1 MRSIEYY
8 CSHYFDP
15 RDGQELSAPQF
26 LARKISAGL
35 STIEDLISIDYMER
49 DGVRIRRVANAVGD
63 WKKQYNELY
72 GIETEIE

>member
-8 CSHYFDP
+8 CSNYFDP
-15 RDGQELSAPQF
+15 RDGQELTAPQF

-35 STIEDLISIDYMER
+35 QTIEDLISIDYMER

>member
-8 CSHYFDP
+8 CSDYFDP

-26 LARKISAGL
+26 LARKISAGQQ
-35 STIEDLISIDYMER
+35 TIEDLISVDYMER

>member
-8 CSHYFDP
+8 CSVYFDP

-26 LARKISAGL
+26 LLRKIYAGKD
-35 STIEDLISIDYMER
+35 TIDDLLEVDFMER
-49 DGVRIRRVANAVGD
+49 DQVRIKKISDAISD
-63 WKKQYNELY
+63 WRKQFNEIY

>member
-35 STIEDLISIDYMER
+35 STIEDLISVDYMER